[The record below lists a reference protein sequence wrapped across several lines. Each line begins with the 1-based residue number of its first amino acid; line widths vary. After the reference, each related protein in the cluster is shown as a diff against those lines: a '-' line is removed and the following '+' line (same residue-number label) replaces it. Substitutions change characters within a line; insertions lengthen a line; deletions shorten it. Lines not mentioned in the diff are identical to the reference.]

1 MNKLSGE
8 VTNVSR
14 DGKRVQ
20 VEGSWYSAFSSS
32 QMPSGGVSAGDW
44 VNFTYVQKGEY
55 NNIKG
60 SVTKGTAPASR
71 PTTGAAP
78 STERKFTDAKGFVIK
93 EFPVPPLH
101 PDRSIIRQNSLA
113 HASDVIN
120 AFKYD
125 MHGAPRH
132 ETPEEYAKEVIE
144 IARMFEAYST
154 GDLDAEVAEEEVRKM
169 LATDIDVAR
178 IKAVREMYRD

>member
-20 VEGSWYSAFSSS
+20 VDGSWYSAFASS
-32 QMPSGGVSAGDW
+32 QMPSGGVSVGDW

-60 SVTKGTAPASR
+60 SVTKGAAPASR

-101 PDRSIIRQNSLA
+101 PDRSIIRQNSLS
-113 HASDVIN
+113 HAVDVVS
-120 AFKYD
+120 YT
-125 MHGAPRH
+125 
-132 ETPEEYAKEVIE
+132 ETRSTAEEFAEKVIE

-169 LATDIDVAR
+169 LA
-178 IKAVREMYRD
+178 REAS